1 MIIITFP
8 ENLAQAAALAE
19 QLSIPCLKIDLHHFP
34 DGESK
39 LVLPPEHDEHVL
51 LFRTLDHPN
60 EKLLELFL
68 VASAL
73 KEQGVKRLT
82 LVAPYL
88 CYMRQDIAFHPG
100 EIVSQKVLG
109 RMLAN
114 FFDDLIT
121 VDPHLHRISRLNE
134 AIPIDHAITLT
145 ATGPFGQY
153 LSTRNDKPLLLGPD
167 EESRQWVESI
177 ARLSGL
183 DFGVA
188 SKLRR
193 GDREVVISLPEL
205 PLAGRNIVLV
215 DDVASTAETLIVAAE
230 ELRQV
235 GVTKISVL
243 VTHALFV
250 GDALQKLRGVGVEDI
265 ASSDSVP
272 HPTNVVQLA
281 PIIADAIRQL

>member
-8 ENLAQAAALAE
+8 ENFPQAKALAQ

-39 LVLPPEHDEHVL
+39 LVLPPESDEHVL

-88 CYMRQDIAFHPG
+88 CYMRQDIAFHQG

-109 RMLAN
+109 RMLAG

-121 VDPHLHRISRLNE
+121 IDPHLHRISRLDE
-134 AIPIDHAITLT
+134 ATPLNRALSMT
-145 ATGPFGQY
+145 ATGLFGQY
-153 LSTRNDKPLLLGPD
+153 LSTRNDNPFLLGPD
-167 EESRQWVESI
+167 EESRQWVGVI
-177 ARLSGL
+177 AERSGL

-188 SKLRR
+188 SKLRS
-193 GDREVVISLPEL
+193 GDRNVTITLPKI
-205 PLAGRNIVLV
+205 PLAGRSIVLV
-215 DDVASTAETLIVAAE
+215 DDVASTAETLIVAVKA
-230 ELRQV
+230 LIAI
-235 GVTKISVL
+235 GVADISVL

-250 GDALQKLRGVGVEDI
+250 GDALEKLQGLGVEDI
-265 ASSDSVP
+265 ASSNSVP
-272 HPTNVVQLA
+272 HSTNVVELA
-281 PIIADAIRQL
+281 PVIADAVRQL

>member
-8 ENLAQAAALAE
+8 ENLAQATALAE

-39 LVLPPEHDEHVL
+39 LVLPPERDEHIL

-134 AIPIDHAITLT
+134 AIPIDHAIALA

-177 ARLSGL
+177 AKLSGL